1 MKYEIIDKKTIK
13 IKIEDEVDLLY
24 LYKIVNVGDIIE
36 GYDYRTLKFE
46 NEKEKKKIKIK
57 IEIEN
62 IKFSEYKDSLRIS
75 GKIIDSNDKDSIGHY
90 HTFDIRI
97 STEFTLYKKEEIK
110 KYEEKILEK
119 SSRKKEDIFVISID
133 NNDIALGIIN
143 NGIKIIKEEYYK
155 INKGDPEEKTKLYKI
170 FSEFLDTIRDY
181 DIKFLCIIGPLFYPE
196 EFYDYIK
203 DKLNIKNIKIYKVSN
218 GGVNGIYEFVRRTEY
233 YETLKNLEILEINKL
248 IEEVLYLM
256 QKNMVAFGYDEVYN
270 NAMYNNIEYVLI
282 SEECFKKMKEENN
295 IDKIINL
302 FNILDKIDAEIYFV
316 NNNANNF
323 ELIDRFCIVGK
334 LRYKL

>member
-24 LYKIVNVGDIIE
+24 LYKIVNVGDVIE
-36 GYDYRTLKFE
+36 GHDYRTLKFE

-110 KYEEKILEK
+110 KYEEKMLEK

-218 GGVNGIYEFVRRTEY
+218 GGVNGIYEFVKRTEY

-282 SEECFKKMKEENN
+282 SEECFKKMK
-295 IDKIINL
+295 KKT
-302 FNILDKIDAEIYFV
+302 ILI
-316 NNNANNF
+316 
-323 ELIDRFCIVGK
+323 K
-334 LRYKL
+334 L

>member
-24 LYKIVNVGDIIE
+24 LYKIVNVGDVIE
-36 GYDYRTLKFE
+36 GHDYRTLKFE

-57 IEIEN
+57 IEIKN

-218 GGVNGIYEFVRRTEY
+218 GGVNGIYEFVKRTEY

-282 SEECFKKMKEENN
+282 SEECFKKMK
-295 IDKIINL
+295 KKT
-302 FNILDKIDAEIYFV
+302 ILI
-316 NNNANNF
+316 
-323 ELIDRFCIVGK
+323 K
-334 LRYKL
+334 L